1 MREEQIEQGVGRV
14 RVRSSAE
21 LDARVLKRAEAA
33 MREPVQW
40 RRPGNLW
47 RIIMPASIAAS
58 IIGIGSLLYVM
69 LCGPTANAAETLK
82 EVAAANQAYKGWIH
96 AKAERIVPPEHD
108 GRRFIGASYH
118 INMGKQ
124 VYINVIDY
132 EGGRNI
138 EWIDLKDRT
147 YQQYTSE
154 NNLVTLTELPSAI
167 PIERIHEEIKTRRD
181 IRPLELI
188 GLLVMQPTMDSVTAM
203 MDYGCSV
210 SQRGE
215 GVYDRF
221 DLAMPGRQGAAD
233 GKENKPFLSLLFDKQ
248 TKLLQRLSTTATPD
262 GTEAVISYTYGEPSI
277 QNIHDVGAPLEAQ
290 VLDQRPRAAAT
301 TSRPKRT
308 TMTSTAATRPHRP
321 DAVRVVF
328 GEDSAITFDGQT
340 IKMEELAG
348 RLDRIPNPANVTVEI
363 ATSPEPLTDQQYQEM
378 CQSVLTAAREAGFQR
393 VVDIG
398 IAGTMSWGWQDFYT
412 YPKRPGHFVR
422 LLLCDGN
429 QLNFQGVTC
438 TLQQLPRLLQK
449 VPGRA
454 ETLME
459 IGVRDDG
466 VRLKEIVGA
475 TKSVFS
481 AARQHG
487 FQNVSYIGTA
497 LLGST
502 AAEPT
507 AVPRPGPVSGERT
520 APRQR

>member
-1 MREEQIEQGVGRV
+1 MRQEQIEQGVGRV

-21 LDARVLKRAEAA
+21 LDARVLRKAEMA
-33 MREPVQW
+33 MTAPVQW

-58 IIGIGSLLYVM
+58 IIAVGSLLYV
-69 LCGPTANAAETLK
+69 LLSGPTASAAETLK

-96 AKAERIVPPEHD
+96 AKAERIALPEH
-108 GRRFIGASYH
+108 GGQRTIALSYH
-118 INMGKQ
+118 INMDKQ
-124 VYINVIDY
+124 IYVKVADF

-154 NNLVTLTELPSAI
+154 NNQVTLMELPVTP
-167 PIERIHEEIKTRRD
+167 PIARIHEKIKTRRD
-181 IRPLELI
+181 ITPLELT
-188 GLLVMQPTMDSVTAM
+188 GLLVTQPTMDSVTAM

-233 GKENKPFLSLLFDKQ
+233 AKKNKPFLGLLFDKQ

-290 VLDQRPRAAAT
+290 VVDQRPQAAAT

-328 GEDSAITFDGQT
+328 GEDSAITFDGQA
-340 IKMEELAG
+340 IKMAELAG
-348 RLDRIPNPANVTVEI
+348 CLDRIPNPANVTVEI

-378 CQSVLTAAREAGFQR
+378 CQFVLTAAREAGFQR
-393 VVDIG
+393 IADVG

-422 LLLCDGN
+422 LLLCEGN
-429 QLNFQGVTC
+429 QLNLQGVTC

-449 VPGRA
+449 IPDRPK
-454 ETLME
+454 TLME
-459 IGVRDDG
+459 IGMRGSD
-466 VRLKEIVGA
+466 VRLKETFRAID
-475 TKSVFS
+475 SVF
-481 AARQHG
+481 AAAKQRG
-487 FQNVSYIGTA
+487 FQNATYIGTVP
-497 LLGST
+497 LRST
-502 AAEPT
+502 AAEPM
-507 AVPRPGPVSGERT
+507 AIPRPSPASRE
-520 APRQR
+520 